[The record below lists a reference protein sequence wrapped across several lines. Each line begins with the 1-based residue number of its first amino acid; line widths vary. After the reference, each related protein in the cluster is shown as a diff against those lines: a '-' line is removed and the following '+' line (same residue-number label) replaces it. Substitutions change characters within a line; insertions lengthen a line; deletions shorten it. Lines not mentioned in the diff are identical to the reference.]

1 MGWTQSSVALPIGSN
16 QLRTLTAEVVDVV
29 AADFPV
35 GFSTT
40 SENERLLVAYYN
52 PDHDLTVACR
62 ESEGATWHRKV
73 LSTRANWDSHRS
85 IVLAVDRRGHVHV
98 SGNMHADPMVY
109 FRTSEPYD
117 IETFEP
123 VKPLVNEAEE
133 QRCTYPRFLE
143 DAEGDLVYL
152 YRLGGSGNGVTIVNR
167 YRADSGAFERVS
179 DRPLFDGLG
188 EMNAYQSGPARGP
201 DGKYHV
207 VWVWRDTP
215 HCETNHD
222 LSYAVSEDLTHWH
235 SIVSIEAGLSPS
247 IIAHDDPNVV
257 TGIGLDGKDWTFT
270 PTFARIDEDL
280 YPELLMVADF
290 NHTQLFMNNRD
301 GTFTN
306 VTDPEVLI
314 DGNGMGSAVGDYDN
328 DGDLDWF
335 VSSTLDR
342 REFEDPTVS
351 RIGNR
356 LYRNTQGVF
365 EDVSGLT
372 GITGITDGGW
382 GWGAC
387 FLDFENDGD
396 LDIYHT
402 NGWTDLDFSTDRSRA
417 FVNLGD
423 GTFEEQ
429 GIALGLEDRE
439 QGRGVICAD
448 FDNDGDVDIFLLHD
462 RCTLWRNNSEDN
474 NYLGIR
480 LIGVPP
486 NTQALGTRIILQAG
500 DVMQIR
506 EVTGGNNYVSQN
518 PTWQT
523 FGLGQA
529 TSADLTIEW
538 PDGNETV
545 VLDVGHSQIV
555 TYQHPDAE

>member
-1 MGWTQSSVALPIGSN
+1 M
-16 QLRTLTAEVVDVV
+16 RTLTAEVVDVV

-402 NGWTDLDFSTDRSRA
+402 NGWNDLDFSTDRSRA

-448 FDNDGDVDIFLLHD
+448 FDNDGDVDIFLLHE

>member
-270 PTFARIDEDL
+270 PTFARIDGDL

-448 FDNDGDVDIFLLHD
+448 FDNDGDVDIFLLHE